1 VFCDGLPTPPAIA
14 NTDLGL
20 LWENVMFVR
29 SISMALAMAA
39 FGGAAFA
46 ADVVGSVV
54 AVVGQPTASSDG
66 KLRNLAEGGEVFEN
80 DRITVAKGNAQLTL
94 RDGTKLVVGPDSTLL
109 LNQFVMRGEKKA
121 QKISIKALRG
131 TYRFFSG
138 NSPKTAYKISTSS
151 ATIGIRGTVFDFWVK
166 KKTGAVVFDGAVDL
180 GGLES
185 GVVRVNEGCNM
196 GEATP
201 TKARLLKGAEKTKTI
216 RDNLP
221 FILDQSKLTKAFQVN
236 AADCNL

>member
-1 VFCDGLPTPPAIA
+1 MAVKVLVGC
-14 NTDLGL
+14 
-20 LWENVMFVR
+20 LWETEMFIRLISITFLVATLHGQAR
-29 SISMALAMAA
+29 S
-39 FGGAAFA
+39 
-46 ADVVGSVV
+46 ADVAGSVV

-66 KLRNLAEGGEVFEN
+66 KLRNLANGDDVFEN
-80 DRITVAKGNAQLTL
+80 DRITVSKGNAQLKL

-109 LNQFVMRGEKKA
+109 LNQFVMRGDKKA

-138 NSPKTAYKISTSS
+138 NSAKSAYKISTSS
-151 ATIGIRGTVFDFWVK
+151 ATIGIRGTTFDFWVI
-166 KKTGAVVFDGAVDL
+166 KKTGAVVFSGAVDL
-180 GGLES
+180 GGLEA

-201 TKARLLKGAEKTKTI
+201 TSARLLRGEEKAKTI

-221 FILDQSKLTKAFQVN
+221 FILDQSQLQSEFQVS
-236 AADCNL
+236 AADCGL